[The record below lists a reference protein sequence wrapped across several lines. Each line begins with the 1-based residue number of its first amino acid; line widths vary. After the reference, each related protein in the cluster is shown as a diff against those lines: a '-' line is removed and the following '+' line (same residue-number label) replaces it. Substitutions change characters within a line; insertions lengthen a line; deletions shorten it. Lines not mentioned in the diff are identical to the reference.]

1 MIRQVV
7 CGGPGHTN
15 FYREFIISS
24 ASDVSNLPDNSGDTM
39 CECDPGSI
47 AYTQDMIHIYMLG
60 NDYVWREVV

>member
-24 ASDVSNLPDNSGDTM
+24 TSDVSNLPVNTGDTID
-39 CECDPGSI
+39 ECDPGSI
-47 AYTQDMIHIYMLG
+47 AYTQDMSHMYVLG
-60 NDYVWREVV
+60 NDYTWREVV